1 MDIDILLMLQNFRVV
16 IQDALTPFM
25 EKSFHFSLS
34 TIFSSSPLSCTG
46 AWISGQ
52 ACIPLRHIQ
61 PGMPLTQR

>member
-1 MDIDILLMLQNFRVV
+1 MDIDILLMLQNFRAV

-34 TIFSSSPLSCTG
+34 TIFLSYRPFCTG

>member
-1 MDIDILLMLQNFRVV
+1 MDIDILLMLQNFRAV

-25 EKSFHFSLS
+25 EKISFLLS
-34 TIFSSSPLSCTG
+34 TIFSSSPLSYTG

-52 ACIPLRHIQ
+52 ACIPLQRTQ